1 MKDIIRK
8 IYYSII
14 SFLPAPLVINF
25 ETFRTYKKFLSKNN
39 PKYFGEKIQ
48 WLKLYGNLEKYS
60 KYADKY
66 EVRKY
71 VTSKIGE
78 EYLIPLIGVYNT
90 IEEINYDILPEKF
103 VLKNNNGSAMN
114 LIVNGKNKLNIKKTN
129 KLLKKWLKSKYYKIK
144 KENQYKFVKNKI
156 VCEKYISDKNGELL
170 DYKFFCFDGEPLF
183 LKVDY
188 DRFSNHTSN
197 FYDMNWN
204 KLNLREQG
212 YDNYN
217 KNTIA
222 PKGFK
227 KMVEIAKKLSKEFQF
242 VRVDLYNLDGKIYFG
257 ELTFTPASGKNA
269 FIPLEKDLEIASKI
283 KIEK

>member
-8 IYYSII
+8 IYYLII
-14 SFLPAPLVINF
+14 SVLPAKLVINF
-25 ETFRTYKKFLSKNN
+25 ENFRTYKRFLNKKN

-60 KYADKY
+60 KYTDKY
-66 EVRKY
+66 VVREY

-78 EYLIPLIGVYNT
+78 EYLIPLIGIYKE
-90 IEEINYDILPEKF
+90 IEEINYEKLPEKF

-114 LIVNGKNKLNIKKTN
+114 LIVNDKNSLNINKTN
-129 KLLKKWLKSKYYKIK
+129 KILKKWLKSKYYKIK
-144 KENQYKFVKNKI
+144 KENQYKYVDNKI
-156 VCEKYISDKNGELL
+156 IIEKYISDKNGELL

-204 KLNLREQG
+204 KLELRELG
-212 YDNYN
+212 YENYN
-217 KNTIA
+217 KKTTA
-222 PKGFK
+222 PTNFN
-227 KMVEIAKKLSKEFQF
+227 KMVEIAKKLSKDFQF

-257 ELTFTPASGKNA
+257 ELTFTPASGKNS
-269 FIPLEKDLEIASKI
+269 FLPLAKDIEIASKI
-283 KIEK
+283 KIEL